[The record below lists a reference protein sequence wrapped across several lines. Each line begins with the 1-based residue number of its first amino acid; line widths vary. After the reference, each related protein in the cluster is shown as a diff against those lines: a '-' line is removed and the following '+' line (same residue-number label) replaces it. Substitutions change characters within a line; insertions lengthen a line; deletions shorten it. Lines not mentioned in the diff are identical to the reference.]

1 MTENIL
7 ETKELA
13 VEFSPRGKKRIR
25 ALDGVSL
32 SLARGETLSVVGES
46 GSGKST
52 LLRAAMALI
61 PTSSGGVLLFGRDV
75 SKLSP
80 AELKALRRRCGYVP
94 QDPYGAIPPALSAIE
109 AVAEPYII
117 AGVKSSGEER
127 RERAEKILSSL
138 GLSGERILNARAAGL
153 SGGQRQRVEIARAL
167 MLGPE
172 LLLCDEPTSMQDA
185 STRGEIIDALAKRV
199 KAGMSMLF
207 VTHDLLLAAHAS
219 QKMIVLKDGKICER
233 GAAREIL
240 SSPKHPYTRALIEA
254 LPKLKF

>member
-1 MTENIL
+1 M
-7 ETKELA
+7 
-13 VEFSPRGKKRIR
+13 
-25 ALDGVSL
+25 
-32 SLARGETLSVVGES
+32 
-46 GSGKST
+46 
-52 LLRAAMALI
+52 
-61 PTSSGGVLLFGRDV
+61 
-75 SKLSP
+75 
-80 AELKALRRRCGYVP
+80 
-94 QDPYGAIPPALSAIE
+94 
-109 AVAEPYII
+109 
-117 AGVKSSGEER
+117 
-127 RERAEKILSSL
+127 
-138 GLSGERILNARAAGL
+138 NARAAGL